1 MNPSL
6 RTDVR
11 YPGPM
16 GQRLGPPACPRCS
29 GETDRIPRRALDFM
43 VSVLVPVRRYRCLS
57 MGCNWEGMLRRKLGA
72 QESPTRSYVDRRP
85 FL

>member
-16 GQRLGPPACPRCS
+16 GTRRSAPACPRCS
-29 GETDRIPRRALDFM
+29 GETDRIPRRTLDFM
-43 VSVLVPVRRYRCLS
+43 VSVLVRVRRYRCMSL
-57 MGCNWEGMLRRKLGA
+57 GCNWEGMLRKTLGVD
-72 QESPTRSYVDRRP
+72 ESPTHSCADRRR